1 MGGEKGL
8 GGHSGQDPGSS
19 FGGLDRT
26 WDLLVFDSFLFGK
39 AGAQAWSSRST
50 LVLLMLSGSISRTE
64 QLGTL
69 ARSVGG
75 AASVSAGIRGPKG
88 WARWHR
94 HLCLLHL
101 PCVTCAGTRAPSP
114 PLGRPSL
121 YQPHGRH
128 LGLCGGLSGGSYQQI
143 TEELQFHSRTRT
155 VRVRETL

>member
-19 FGGLDRT
+19 FGSLDRT

-75 AASVSAGIRGPKG
+75 AASVNAGIRGPKG
-88 WARWHR
+88 WARRHR

-101 PCVTCAGTRAPSP
+101 PCVTCTGTWSTQPSP
-114 PLGRPSL
+114 WEAISL
-121 YQPHGRH
+121 PATWETPWSLRWFVWR
-128 LGLCGGLSGGSYQQI
+128 
-143 TEELQFHSRTRT
+143 ELPTDHRG
-155 VRVRETL
+155 TLVSQ